1 MSGNEIRDGAW
12 HPSTFEVARLSKIR
26 DLVLKRAEDAKYIE
40 GFPLKFANEQKKTV
54 DLEQSKEGLHA
65 AIEGREDTITNEQ
78 IKTANKKLQ
87 NGGLHAALNKAYE
100 DIRALQVL
108 ANGVPELQK
117 TLGKVRNQ
125 LIDSKNTSRKRR
137 RGLDKITEIVGKVKN
152 DEICE
157 GSREYG
163 LTPMST
169 SASAVKRPAGD
180 STGDRNVKPRTASTG
195 IHITGC
201 EAPTITIHTQINGDA
216 AAPSP
221 AQQAVSAI
229 VVGLEADLDEERK
242 QRQGL
247 NRAYTELEKEF
258 DAKDQDLFDARAEG
272 ASERM
277 RADALAIAKDL
288 SDKLL
293 EEAQTIIMNLNSD
306 VAEANTKADGAIDKA
321 DGAIKKAA
329 TLGSENIKLNDKLKI
344 ANRTISQAAKVSK
357 ALARVLADQ
366 LSGGKP

>member
-12 HPSTFEVARLSKIR
+12 HPSTIEVARLSKIR

-40 GFPLKFANEQKKTV
+40 GLPLKFANEQKKTV
-54 DLEQSKEGLHA
+54 DLEQSNEGLHA

-78 IKTANKKLQ
+78 IKTANKNLQ
-87 NGGLHAALNKAYE
+87 IGGLHAALNKAYE

-108 ANGVPELQK
+108 ANEVPELQK

-137 RGLDKITEIVGKVKN
+137 RGLDKITEIVGKIKN
-152 DEICE
+152 DEICK

-180 STGDRNVKPRTASTG
+180 STGGRNVKPRTASTG

-216 AAPSP
+216 AAPIP

-229 VVGLEADLDEERK
+229 IVGLEADLDEERK

-247 NRAYTELEKEF
+247 NRLHR
-258 DAKDQDLFDARAEG
+258 AREG
-272 ASERM
+272 AR
-277 RADALAIAKDL
+277 RK
-288 SDKLL
+288 
-293 EEAQTIIMNLNSD
+293 
-306 VAEANTKADGAIDKA
+306 
-321 DGAIKKAA
+321 
-329 TLGSENIKLNDKLKI
+329 GSRPL
-344 ANRTISQAAKVSK
+344 
-357 ALARVLADQ
+357 
-366 LSGGKP
+366 

>member
-12 HPSTFEVARLSKIR
+12 HPSTIEVARLSKIR

-40 GFPLKFANEQKKTV
+40 GLPLKFANEQKKTV
-54 DLEQSKEGLHA
+54 DLEQSNEGLHA

-78 IKTANKKLQ
+78 IKTANKNLQ
-87 NGGLHAALNKAYE
+87 IGGLHAALNKAYE

-108 ANGVPELQK
+108 ANEVPELQK

-137 RGLDKITEIVGKVKN
+137 RGLDKITEIVGKIKN
-152 DEICE
+152 DEI
-157 GSREYG
+157 S
-163 LTPMST
+163 PMST

-180 STGDRNVKPRTASTG
+180 STGGRNVKPRTASTG

-216 AAPSP
+216 AAPIP

-229 VVGLEADLDEERK
+229 IVGLEADLDEERK

-247 NRAYTELEKEF
+247 NRLHR
-258 DAKDQDLFDARAEG
+258 AREG
-272 ASERM
+272 AR
-277 RADALAIAKDL
+277 RK
-288 SDKLL
+288 
-293 EEAQTIIMNLNSD
+293 
-306 VAEANTKADGAIDKA
+306 
-321 DGAIKKAA
+321 
-329 TLGSENIKLNDKLKI
+329 GSRPL
-344 ANRTISQAAKVSK
+344 
-357 ALARVLADQ
+357 
-366 LSGGKP
+366 